1 MELFIKG
8 FFTPI
13 GHDNVKIDV
22 HPTNPYKEFH
32 IEDILVCLYP
42 KNHIIIAIIKID
54 APDGS
59 AEYFGDAKKEIPRN
73 EVYEQL
79 LKPLLSNV
87 QKIIKYLKYFYGIY
101 ELDEDYRLNQ
111 YYEWSINNKDWLPVP
126 DKRETAW
133 RGINPIYVLDDR
145 LLGWIP
151 KLIERGIE
159 PFFAFTH
166 LHKAFLE
173 QNCRHKW
180 INATIA
186 AELAFKEFLAQY
198 DTRATSLIT
207 HVPSPPLNRLY
218 RDVLKEY
225 TGVESPMQAVLGN
238 GATLRNHLIHKT
250 TEPTPTIEK
259 TNIYIHQ
266 VQVAIFHL
274 YSLLY
279 KDDPFFN
286 YLLKHAEGKLE
297 HTISRKGKPNNI
309 K

>member
-1 MELFIKG
+1 
-8 FFTPI
+8 
-13 GHDNVKIDV
+13 V
-22 HPTNPYKEFH
+22 
-32 IEDILVCLYP
+32 
-42 KNHIIIAIIKID
+42 
-54 APDGS
+54 
-59 AEYFGDAKKEIPRN
+59 
-73 EVYEQL
+73 
-79 LKPLLSNV
+79 
-87 QKIIKYLKYFYGIY
+87 
-101 ELDEDYRLNQ
+101 
-111 YYEWSINNKDWLPVP
+111 
-126 DKRETAW
+126 W
-133 RGINPIYVLDDR
+133 RGVNPIYILDDNF
-145 LLGWIP
+145 LGWIP

-207 HVPSPPLNRLY
+207 HIPSPPLNRLY

-259 TNIYIHQ
+259 ANIYIHQ

-279 KDDPFFN
+279 KDDPFFT

-297 HTISRKGKPNNI
+297 RTISRKGKPNNV